1 MSVESSK
8 LLATSVVWELPSF
21 RKTIAYARKYRT
33 AWIISLRTK
42 RTSYHGRCW
51 PVSLMSTVALHLI
64 SILLKIYS
72 KECYGCLL
80 DIGAPVMHR
89 LDCQFQPCLSSL
101 AKEYR
106 NLRLNCRILALDGK
120 ILLIRPKLW
129 LANDGNYRLA
139 TFQRLPPAGN
149 LAKLQ
154 PFLRE
159 MRYFTPWREGL
170 CEDFILPRS
179 MQPRQG
185 AVRVP
190 IGDMILSTADV
201 RAISASYSLFLVP
214 APGVSGSDFAGGEKW
229 LPRLV
234 AYSRNVSRRYS

>member
-1 MSVESSK
+1 MSMNALR
-8 LLATSVVWELPSF
+8 LLSVL
-21 RKTIAYARKYRT
+21 
-33 AWIISLRTK
+33 
-42 RTSYHGRCW
+42 
-51 PVSLMSTVALHLI
+51 LI
-64 SILLKIYS
+64 KYS

-89 LDCQFQPCLSSL
+89 LKCQFQTWFSSL

-139 TFQRLPPAGN
+139 TSQRRPPAGT

-154 PFLRE
+154 RFLRE

-201 RAISASYSLFLVP
+201 RAISASYFLFFGPSARTFREYL
-214 APGVSGSDFAGGEKW
+214 
-229 LPRLV
+229 RQ
-234 AYSRNVSRRYS
+234 R